1 MALAPG
7 ARRAIIPSMLIVT
20 RDTLA
25 NPGILTAHHLPRR
38 FVERVTVWPRR
49 FSLGLIART
58 LAEIQFLRYCTWLA
72 PLVVVALIWRSA
84 ALPLSQGPV
93 LMAFLVVWIEMRVL
107 RVSPARRARMD
118 RDAAA
123 RMVDLLRVQARAALT
138 RIAAGRGMRAGG
150 LTLVVEQSPLRLLPP
165 LTYVSVQATDPMRVV
180 DLDADERAVLEA
192 ELFRGALTERALLEA
207 NTAEDVFLREVP
219 LDARGV
225 SAHARLAAALD
236 KGARPVPSPAG

>member
-1 MALAPG
+1 
-7 ARRAIIPSMLIVT
+7 MLIVT
-20 RDTLA
+20 RATVA
-25 NPGILTAHHLPRR
+25 NPGILTARHLPRR
-38 FVERVTVWPRR
+38 FIERATVWPRR
-49 FSLGLIART
+49 GSAGLLART

-72 PLVVVALIWRSA
+72 PLVVVALIWRRT

-123 RMVDLLRVQARAALT
+123 RTVDLLRVQGRAALT
-138 RIAAGRGMRAGG
+138 RIAAGRGMPEGE

-165 LTYVSVQATDPMRVV
+165 LTYVSVQAADPVRVV
-180 DLDADERAVLEA
+180 DLDPGERAVLEA
-192 ELFRGALTERALLEA
+192 ELFRGALTERALLRA
-207 NTAEDVFLREVP
+207 NTAEDVFLREVA

-225 SAHARLAAALD
+225 SAHARLAAALAQ
-236 KGARPVPSPAG
+236 GARASLA